1 MNDRPSSPANSLNG
15 SLESCNV
22 SEACCDELSQQL
34 RPELFKALADPVRI
48 TLVCRLAVA
57 TEAMT
62 VSDVADCCGVHLSGV
77 SRHLSTLHDAG
88 IVQRERVGREARYRL
103 DCAGLATTLRAAAR
117 ALDACHA
124 ACHPGETP

>member
-1 MNDRPSSPANSLNG
+1 MNDRPTPNTICDP
-15 SLESCNV
+15 LEV
-22 SEACCDELSQQL
+22 CCDELSQQL

-48 TLVCRLAVA
+48 AVVCRLAVA
-57 TEAMT
+57 TEALT

-77 SRHLSTLHDAG
+77 SRHLKTLHDAD
-88 IVQRERVGREARYRL
+88 IVQRERVGREAHYRL
-103 DCAGLATTLRAAAR
+103 DCARLAQTLRAAAQ

>member
-1 MNDRPSSPANSLNG
+1 MNDRAIPQGACNPA
-15 SLESCNV
+15 EI
-22 SEACCDELSQQL
+22 CCDELSQQL

-48 TLVCRLAVA
+48 ALVCRLAVA
-57 TEAMT
+57 TEALT
-62 VSDVADCCGVHLSGV
+62 VSEVSDCCGVHLSGV

-103 DCAGLATTLRAAAR
+103 DCARLAQTLKAAAR

-124 ACHPGETP
+124 ACHPGETS